1 MCVPASCCRFS
12 RDDGGIMST
21 VDSSL
26 RSTVAMVQECAMLT
40 TVVRKQ
46 RSRRV
51 MHNVLTQRRTHSKE
65 AAIFTSRMIFLY
77 LA

>member
-21 VDSSL
+21 VDSL

-51 MHNVLTQRRTHSKE
+51 MQNVLTQRRTHSKE